1 VIEKYTLDNGVRV
14 IIEKIPTVR
23 SVALGI
29 WIGTG
34 SKYENAEVNGISHF
48 IEHMLFKGTTARS
61 AKQIAESFD
70 QIGGHVNAFTS
81 KEYTCYYAR
90 VLDEHAPVALDILSD
105 MYFNSVFDEQEL
117 QKEKNVVIE
126 EIRMYDDTPDDLV
139 HDLVAKACYET
150 HPLGYSILGTEDV
163 LNQIT
168 REDIHRYIEARYT
181 PEQTVITVAGNVTDK
196 LLGEITRYFSGYKRT
211 TKELT
216 PDVKPNFT
224 AGSIWRKKDTEQ
236 AHLCLSFPGYDVGH
250 EDIYSLILM
259 NNVLGGSM
267 SSRLFQEVREER
279 GLAYSVYSYHSA
291 FKNSGTF
298 TLYTGTATK
307 QLEEVYNVMMNTVAA
322 LRDGGI
328 STEELKKGKEQLKGS
343 LMLSLESTSS
353 RMSRLGKNELL
364 LSRHL
369 DLDEIIQRVE
379 AVTVESVKKVAEEIF
394 TNPVAIALVSP
405 LEMIPDY
412 MRSDILVR
420 S

>member
-1 VIEKYTLDNGVRV
+1 
-14 IIEKIPTVR
+14 
-23 SVALGI
+23 
-29 WIGTG
+29 
-34 SKYENAEVNGISHF
+34 
-48 IEHMLFKGTTARS
+48 
-61 AKQIAESFD
+61 
-70 QIGGHVNAFTS
+70 
-81 KEYTCYYAR
+81 
-90 VLDEHAPVALDILSD
+90 
-105 MYFNSVFDEQEL
+105 
-117 QKEKNVVIE
+117 
-126 EIRMYDDTPDDLV
+126 
-139 HDLVAKACYET
+139 
-150 HPLGYSILGTEDV
+150 
-163 LNQIT
+163 
-168 REDIHRYIEARYT
+168 
-181 PEQTVITVAGNVTDK
+181 
-196 LLGEITRYFSGYKRT
+196 
-211 TKELT
+211 
-216 PDVKPNFT
+216 
-224 AGSIWRKKDTEQ
+224 
-236 AHLCLSFPGYDVGH
+236 
-250 EDIYSLILM
+250 
-259 NNVLGGSM
+259 
-267 SSRLFQEVREER
+267 
-279 GLAYSVYSYHSA
+279 VYSYHSA